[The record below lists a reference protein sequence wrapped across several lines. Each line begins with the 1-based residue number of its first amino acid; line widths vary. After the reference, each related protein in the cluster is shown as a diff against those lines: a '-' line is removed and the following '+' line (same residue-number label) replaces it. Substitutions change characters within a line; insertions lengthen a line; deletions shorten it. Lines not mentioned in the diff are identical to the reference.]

1 MGKTLCQQS
10 AFKLQSDVYET
21 FVNPEE
27 SFLEGPFYMQTTQN
41 VSWMR
46 PIKTNIVYYTL
57 TNNTKQMC
65 LILHMGVLQK

>member
-21 FVNPEE
+21 FVSPEE

-41 VSWMR
+41 
-46 PIKTNIVYYTL
+46 L
-57 TNNTKQMC
+57 QMFHEWGP
-65 LILHMGVLQK
+65 LKPALFITH

>member
-1 MGKTLCQQS
+1 MGKTPCHQS

-41 VSWMR
+41 V
-46 PIKTNIVYYTL
+46 
-57 TNNTKQMC
+57 
-65 LILHMGVLQK
+65 